1 MKANPWLIVSDC
13 VFYLFRDPWDH
24 FHAEKLSHFQCM
36 LPKIWL
42 FFSVFI
48 ILLIA
53 TSFPVPLA
61 EMELQIMKQPALCFK
76 CGFRHPQSY
85 LFSGLICIDD
95 DLDSSLSQTFCH
107 RLSVQFLFNFNSP
120 LFPFLKNVFLT
131 ATFPVRPLYVF
142 MWIQINRKRDV
153 FLCITEGHSA
163 ANLCGMRTVSSPGG
177 LLINTSFSDFNPR
190 NTENVKNLPSKQN
203 KQKQCIQ
210 KD

>member
-24 FHAEKLSHFQCM
+24 FHAEKLSNFQCM
-36 LPKIWL
+36 LPKMWL

-85 LFSGLICIDD
+85 LFAGLLCIDD

-131 ATFPVRPLYVF
+131 ATFPVRPLCVYVNSDQQEARCVPLHHRRPLCSKSVWNENCVAPWWF
-142 MWIQINRKRDV
+142 VNKHQFLKFQPQKYRK
-153 FLCITEGHSA
+153 C
-163 ANLCGMRTVSSPGG
+163 
-177 LLINTSFSDFNPR
+177 
-190 NTENVKNLPSKQN
+190 
-203 KQKQCIQ
+203 
-210 KD
+210 

>member
-1 MKANPWLIVSDC
+1 
-13 VFYLFRDPWDH
+13 
-24 FHAEKLSHFQCM
+24 
-36 LPKIWL
+36 
-42 FFSVFI
+42 
-48 ILLIA
+48 
-53 TSFPVPLA
+53 
-61 EMELQIMKQPALCFK
+61 MELQIMKQPALCFK

-142 MWIQINRKRDV
+142 MWIQINRKLDV

-210 KD
+210 KDQNKYQKSKAKPQLTYRTVYMFTKKQMTLGITCSWLMPIHSYRVVL